1 MPRFPFAPLYLA
13 AGILVGLSWFALPAQ
28 AQLDAFGSGA
38 GWFDCNGDDYMDLCY
53 VTPHGHVV
61 LLVYD
66 PITHQ
71 FADSTGMIPASVQN
85 VSSGTGV
92 ACGDLNNDGLSDIFL
107 TFGPSN
113 SSGQG
118 GANHLLL
125 NRGTYFQ
132 VVSRP
137 AGITGGT
144 QGEVLSASAAL
155 FDYNND
161 GLLDIYIANYGDPF
175 LANDGYDKQLFRND
189 GVDLAGIPHFTDVA
203 TSLGVEKAHHGES
216 NWTLGLAV
224 GDYDNDGDMDLFLA
238 NDYNGNDQ
246 FGNCCR
252 PGGDILYRNEGN
264 GTFTDVTYAAGAAD
278 SGWAMG
284 TAFGDYDQDGWVDLY
299 VANFWEDALLHNN
312 HDGTFTNVTA
322 ESGLPMQHVG
332 DQPCTTCNSWG
343 VSFIDFDNDGD
354 LDIHVVNGYITND
367 QGQTI
372 EEPDDLWENIG
383 QGENGYIQFKN
394 VRDVAG
400 VDSPG
405 DGRGSAYGD
414 VNRDG
419 FVDILVM
426 NNQFLGGGTLS
437 PDRILYVNQKNGTFR
452 DLSYSYGLNPTGQD
466 GPPLPSRGDYTSRH
480 WIEVRPVGVTS
491 NRSGI
496 GSRIT
501 VEAQGKKWIQD
512 LGTGSYCSTNSPF
525 LHFGLGSVGAIDRVT
540 VRFPSG
546 TVVVKDAPAL
556 DTFLTVHEDD
566 PTPVRLLSLTAT
578 QQPEGPWIRWEASD
592 DGDLSR
598 TILSRETSGE
608 ATEIAWWSGALT
620 GDYVDREAPR
630 SISLLYRLDALL
642 RNGTR
647 ETLGTVAFTW
657 SGDGSRV
664 LLGQNRPNPFSSAT
678 VIPIDAPDARTIL
691 VFDVAGHLV
700 RELPV
705 SSAQVSWDGRDA
717 LGRFVPAGT
726 YFYRTPG
733 SPVLRMVRRP

>member
-1 MPRFPFAPLYLA
+1 L
-13 AGILVGLSWFALPAQ
+13 GLFCFALPAQ
-28 AQLDAFGSGA
+28 AQFDAFGSGA

-53 VTPHGHVV
+53 VTPDGHVV

-66 PITHQ
+66 PITQ
-71 FADSTGMIPASVQN
+71 EFADSTGMIPASVQN

-107 TFGPSN
+107 TFGPSK
-113 SSGQG
+113 STGLG
-118 GANHLLL
+118 GANHLLI

-137 AGITGGT
+137 AGITGGG

-155 FDYNND
+155 FDYDND
-161 GLLDIYIANYGDPF
+161 GLLDIYVANYGDPY
-175 LANDGYDKQLFRND
+175 LTAPDGTVGNDGWKKQLFHNT
-189 GVDLAGIPHFTDVA
+189 GVDESGVPHFTDVA
-203 TSLGVEKAHHGES
+203 TTLGVEKAHHGQS

-264 GTFTDVTYAAGAAD
+264 GTFTDITYAAGAVAD

-284 TAFGDYDQDGWVDLY
+284 AAFGDYDQDGWLDLY
-299 VANFWEDALLHNN
+299 IANFWEDALLHNN

-322 ESGLPMQHVG
+322 QSGLPVEHLG

-343 VSFIDFDNDGD
+343 VGFIDFDNDGD
-354 LDIHVVNGYITND
+354 MDIHVVNGYITND

-372 EEPDDLWENIG
+372 EEPDDLFENIG
-383 QGENGYIQFKN
+383 MGQNGYIQFKN

-419 FVDILVM
+419 FVDIVVM

-452 DLSYSYGLNPTGQD
+452 DLSHTYGLNPTGED
-466 GPPLPSRGDYTSRH
+466 GPALPPRGDFTAEH

-491 NRSGI
+491 NRSAI

-501 VEAQGKKWIQD
+501 LQSNGKTWIQD
-512 LGTGSYCSTNSPF
+512 VGTGSYCSTNSPF
-525 LHFGLGSVGAIDRVT
+525 VHFGLGSASAIDRVT

-546 TVVVKDAPAL
+546 KMVVKDAAPL
-556 DTFLTVHEDD
+556 DSFLTIREDD

-578 QQPEGPWIRWEASD
+578 QSADGPRIRWEASD
-592 DGDLSR
+592 DGELSR
-598 TILSRETSGE
+598 AILSREVNGVRSELT
-608 ATEIAWWSGALT
+608 WWDGVLT
-620 GDYVDREAPR
+620 GDYIDREAPR
-630 SISLLYRLDALL
+630 NIALLYRLDALL
-642 RNGTR
+642 RNGAR
-647 ETLGTVAFTW
+647 ETLGSVSFEW
-657 SGDGSRV
+657 PGDTSP
-664 LLGQNRPNPFSSAT
+664 LMLGQNRPNPFSSTT
-678 VIPIDAPDARTIL
+678 VIPAWGSRTIF
-691 VFDVAGHLV
+691 VFDVQGRLI
-700 RELPV
+700 RELPAV
-705 SSAQVSWDGRDA
+705 SGQVTWDGRDTRGQ
-717 LGRFVPAGT
+717 LVPGGT
-726 YFYRTPG
+726 YFYRFPG